1 METKLMKRITMI
13 TGHYGT
19 GKTEVSVNLAC
30 DLRKEY
36 DKVAI
41 LDLDI
46 MNPYFRSRERQK
58 MMEDLGIMVQFN
70 SFGYD
75 ITEDLPALSAALKTP
90 LENKEYKAVLDV
102 GGDNDGARV
111 LNQFRKYLQG
121 DDAELL
127 FVVNTN
133 RPETVELEG
142 CLFHITAIQAET
154 GLKVKG
160 LINNTHLLSE
170 TTPADIIEGYR
181 MCQKINEQTGIPIKF
196 STCREDLIEDLKAA
210 NAEQGIDDMEI
221 YPIKLY
227 MRPSWLL

>member
-1 METKLMKRITMI
+1 MKRITLV
-13 TGHYGT
+13 TGHYGS
-19 GKTEVSVNLAC
+19 GKTEVSVNLSV
-30 DLRKEY
+30 DLKKEY

-90 LENKEYKAVLDV
+90 LENKEYKAIVDV
-102 GGDNDGARV
+102 GGDSDGAKV
-111 LNQFRKYLQG
+111 LNQFRKYFIEG
-121 DDAELL
+121 DSELL
-127 FVVNTN
+127 VVINTN
-133 RPETVELEG
+133 RPESDDLEG
-142 CLFHITAIQAET
+142 CLFHISTIQAET
-154 GLKVKG
+154 GLPVKG
-160 LINNTHLLSE
+160 LINNTHMLSE
-170 TTPADIIEGYR
+170 TTPQDIIEGYK
-181 MCQKINEQTGIPIKF
+181 MCKKIEELTGIPHRF
-196 STCREDLIEDLKAA
+196 STCREDLVEDLKAA
-210 NAEQGIDDMEI
+210 NAEAGITDMEI

>member
-1 METKLMKRITMI
+1 MKRITMI
-13 TGHYGT
+13 TGHYGS

-36 DKVAI
+36 EKVAI

-90 LENKEYKAVLDV
+90 LENKEYMAIVDV

-111 LNQFRKYLQG
+111 LNQFHKYLVG

-133 RPETVELEG
+133 RPETEKLDG
-142 CLFHITAIQAET
+142 CLWHIAAIQAET
-154 GLKVKG
+154 GLKIKG

-170 TTPADIIEGYR
+170 TSPADIHEGYQ
-181 MCQKINEQTGIPIKF
+181 MCKDIEKETGIPIAF
-196 STCREDLIEDLKAA
+196 STCREDLLDDLKAA
-210 NAEQGIDDMEI
+210 NEQAGIDDMEI

>member
-1 METKLMKRITMI
+1 MKRITMI
-13 TGHYGT
+13 TGHYGS

-30 DLRKEY
+30 DLKKEY

-58 MMEDLGIMVQFN
+58 MLEDLGIMVQFN

-90 LENKEYKAVLDV
+90 LENKEYMAIVDV

-133 RPETVELEG
+133 RPETEDLQG
-142 CLFHITAIQAET
+142 CLFHIMAIQAET
-154 GLKVKG
+154 GLKIKG

-170 TTPADIIEGYR
+170 TTPADIHEGYQ
-181 MCQKINEQTGIPIKF
+181 MCKAIEKETGIPIAF
-196 STCREDLIEDLKAA
+196 STCREDLIDDLKAA
-210 NAEQGIDDMEI
+210 NEQAGIDDMEI

>member
-1 METKLMKRITMI
+1 MKRITLI
-13 TGHYGT
+13 TGHYGG
-19 GKTEVSVNLAC
+19 GKTEVSVNLAV

-90 LENKEYKAVLDV
+90 LENKEYMAVVDV
-102 GGDNDGARV
+102 GGDSDGAKV
-111 LNQFRKYLQG
+111 QNQFRKYFIQG
-121 DDAELL
+121 DSELL
-127 FVVNTN
+127 VVINTN
-133 RPETVELEG
+133 RPESDDLEG
-142 CLFHITAIQAET
+142 CLFHISTIQAET
-154 GLKVKG
+154 GLKVEG
-160 LINNTHLLSE
+160 LINNTHMLSE
-170 TTPADIIEGYR
+170 TTPKDIIDGYK
-181 MCQKINEQTGIPIKF
+181 MCKKIEELTGIPHRF
-196 STCREDLIEDLKAA
+196 SICREDLLEDLKAA
-210 NAEQGIDDMEI
+210 NAEEGIDDMEI

>member
-1 METKLMKRITMI
+1 MKRIRMI
-13 TGHYGT
+13 TGHYGS
-19 GKTEVSVNLAC
+19 GKTEVSVNLAM

-90 LENKEYKAVLDV
+90 LENKEFKAIVDV
-102 GGDNDGARV
+102 GGDYDGARV
-111 LNQFRKYLQG
+111 LNQFHKYLCG

-133 RPETVELEG
+133 RPETTTLEG
-142 CLFHITAIQAET
+142 CLGHITSIQAET
-154 GLKVKG
+154 GLMVKG
-160 LINNTHLLSE
+160 LINNTHLLNE
-170 TTPADIIEGYR
+170 TTPADIIDGYR
-181 MCQKINEQTGIPIKF
+181 MCQAINKETGIPISF
-196 STCREDLIEDLKAA
+196 STCREDLLEDLKAE
-210 NAEQGIDDMEI
+210 NAKAGIDDMEI
-221 YPIKLY
+221 YPIRLY
-227 MRPSWLL
+227 MRPSWLW

>member
-1 METKLMKRITMI
+1 MKRITMI
-13 TGHYGT
+13 TGHYGS

-30 DLRKEY
+30 DLKKEY

-90 LENKEYKAVLDV
+90 LENKEYMAIVDV

-111 LNQFRKYLQG
+111 LNQFHKYLTG

-133 RPETVELEG
+133 RPETEDLQG
-142 CLFHITAIQAET
+142 CLFHIMAIQAET
-154 GLKVKG
+154 GLKIKG

-170 TTPADIIEGYR
+170 TTPADIHEGYQ
-181 MCQKINEQTGIPIKF
+181 MCKTIEKETGIPIAF
-196 STCREDLIEDLKAA
+196 STCREDLIDDLKAA
-210 NAEQGIDDMEI
+210 NEQAGIDDMEI